1 MIYLKKCLPYKV
13 KMNNENDYLEAVND
27 LRDQYREMKAKWE
40 KEKAHLLLMVG
51 GNVNEHYQLIEEKK
65 QWDKERIK
73 LKSIIRRQSIKIN
86 LLQSDQ
92 INKTNKLLKRKF
104 KI

>member
-1 MIYLKKCLPYKV
+1 
-13 KMNNENDYLEAVND
+13 MNNENDYLEAVND

-51 GNVNEHYQLIEEKK
+51 GNVNEHYKLIEEKK
-65 QWDKERIK
+65 EWDKERLK

>member
-1 MIYLKKCLPYKV
+1 MIGLKKCLTYKV
-13 KMNNENDYLEAVND
+13 IMNNENDYLEAVNE

-40 KEKAHLLLMVG
+40 KEKASLLLMIG
-51 GNVNEHYQLIEEKK
+51 GNVNEHYHLIEEKK
-65 QWDKERIK
+65 EWDKERLK

-86 LLQSDQ
+86 LLQSAQ
-92 INKTNKLLKRKF
+92 IKKTDKLLKRKF

>member
-1 MIYLKKCLPYKV
+1 
-13 KMNNENDYLEAVND
+13 MNNENDYLEAVND

-40 KEKAHLLLMVG
+40 KEKAHLLFMLG
-51 GNVNEHYQLIEEKK
+51 GNATEHFQLEQEKK
-65 QWDKERIK
+65 EWDKERLK